1 MSVATE
7 TDAPL
12 PSSTEQEELNA
23 SPDRRGDHG
32 KQAPL
37 TRSLAQHASIVALA
51 FIVSRILGLVREVIL
66 AYRFGTSGEYDA
78 YLAAFRVPDLLFLI
92 IMAGSFGA
100 AFIPIFSGLLSRG
113 ETDRAWSLASV
124 VLTMAA
130 ITMTLT
136 AIIAFVFAGPL
147 VRYVVA
153 PGLQPEYQRIAT
165 STMRILLL
173 SPVFLGLGIAAK
185 GILEAQDLFTLPAL
199 APIAY
204 NLAIIAGAII
214 LAPTYGVYGV
224 AASVAVGA
232 VGHLAV
238 QTPGLIRS
246 GLRFHPSLDLRT
258 AGLSQVGRLLLPR
271 VIGQAAFQINF
282 IAVTWFAS
290 RVGEGRVAA
299 LNYAWQLLMLPHGV
313 VALSISTVI
322 FPTMARQYD
331 RGDIGALRQTVG
343 QAVRPLLFL
352 TFPASVLLFLLRVP
366 IVQTLFQSG
375 AFSGQSTKLVADP
388 LALLAMGLGSYALV
402 EVLTRAFYAMHD
414 TRTPVIAGIII
425 IVANIGLSALFVGR
439 WGHTALAMSLS
450 LTTTYEALILLF
462 VLRNRLGG
470 VRLRELGWLGRLL
483 AATAAMA
490 VVTWAISIPLIDATE
505 PGVAPRLVQL
515 GLFGFGLG
523 VAAGSF
529 LFACAVFNVPELP
542 QAARQIT
549 SRLPAVARLAASMK
563 RSH

>member
-1 MSVATE
+1 MSPT
-7 TDAPL
+7 TDSPAPPPAAIDDGESTPL
-12 PSSTEQEELNA
+12 PPPRTGN
-23 SPDRRGDHG
+23 DGT
-32 KQAPL
+32 
-37 TRSLAQHASIVALA
+37 TRPATSLARHASIVALA
-51 FIVSRILGLVREVIL
+51 FVVSRLLGLIREVIL

-100 AFIPIFSGLLSRG
+100 AFIPIFAGFLSRG

-124 VLTMAA
+124 VLTVAA
-130 ITMTLT
+130 ITMTVMAT
-136 AIIAFVFAGPL
+136 VAFVFAGPL
-147 VRYVVA
+147 VHYLVA

-165 STMRILLL
+165 TTMRILLL

-204 NLAIIAGAII
+204 NLAIIAGAIV
-214 LAPTYGVYGV
+214 LAPAYGVYGV

-232 VGHLAV
+232 VGHVAV
-238 QTPGLIRS
+238 QIPRLIRS
-246 GLRFHPSLDLRT
+246 GLRFRPSLDLRI

-290 RVGEGRVAA
+290 RAGEGRVAA

-322 FPTMARQYD
+322 FPTMARQFE
-331 RGDIGALRQTVG
+331 RGEIGALRQTFG

-352 TFPASVLLFLLRVP
+352 TLPASVLLFLLRVP

-375 AFSGQSTKLVADP
+375 AFSGHSTKLVADP

-402 EVLTRAFYAMHD
+402 EVLTRAFYAMQD
-414 TRTPVIAGIII
+414 TRTPVIAGIVII
-425 IVANIGLSALFVGR
+425 IANIALSAAFVGR

-450 LTTTYEALILLF
+450 LTTTYEALILLV

-470 VRLRELGWLGRLL
+470 VRLQELGWLGRLL
-483 AATAAMA
+483 AATIAMA
-490 VVTWAISIPLIDATE
+490 VVTWSISLPLIDATR

-515 GLFGFGLG
+515 ALFGFGIVISGGAFVL
-523 VAAGSF
+523 
-529 LFACAVFNVPELP
+529 ACAVLRVPELA
-542 QAARQIT
+542 QSAHQIAL
-549 SRLPAVARLAASMK
+549 RAPFLARLAAFAK
-563 RSH
+563 PTD

>member
-1 MSVATE
+1 MSAT
-7 TDAPL
+7 TDSPAPP
-12 PSSTEQEELNA
+12 PSAINGGESTARPHPRIDNDGT
-23 SPDRRGDHG
+23 PRPG
-32 KQAPL
+32 K
-37 TRSLAQHASIVALA
+37 SLARHASIVALA
-51 FIVSRILGLVREVIL
+51 FVVSRLLGLIREVIL

-100 AFIPIFSGLLSRG
+100 AFIPVFAGFLSRG
-113 ETDRAWSLASV
+113 ETDHAWSLASV
-124 VLTMAA
+124 VLTVAA
-130 ITMTLT
+130 ITMTVMAT
-136 AIIAFVFAGPL
+136 VAFVFAGPL
-147 VRYVVA
+147 VHYLVA

-165 STMRILLL
+165 TTMRILLL

-204 NLAIIAGAII
+204 NLAIIAGAIV
-214 LAPTYGVYGV
+214 LAPAYGVYGV

-232 VGHLAV
+232 VGHVAV
-238 QTPGLIRS
+238 QIPGLIRS
-246 GLRFHPSLDLRT
+246 GLRFRPSLDLRI

-290 RVGEGRVAA
+290 RAGEGRVAA

-322 FPTMARQYD
+322 FPTMARQFE
-331 RGDIGALRQTVG
+331 RGEIGALRQTFG

-352 TFPASVLLFLLRVP
+352 TLPASVLLFLLRVP

-402 EVLTRAFYAMHD
+402 EVLTRAFYAMQD
-414 TRTPVIAGIII
+414 TRTPVIAGIVII
-425 IVANIGLSALFVGR
+425 IANIALSAAFVGR

-450 LTTTYEALILLF
+450 LTTTYEALILLV

-470 VRLRELGWLGRLL
+470 VRLQELGWLGRLL
-483 AATAAMA
+483 AATIAMA
-490 VVTWAISIPLIDATE
+490 VVTWSISLPLVDATR

-515 GLFGFGLG
+515 ALFGFGIG
-523 VAAGSF
+523 IAAGAF
-529 LFACAVFNVPELP
+529 VLACAVLGVPELA
-542 QAARQIT
+542 QSARQIA
-549 SRLPAVARLAASMK
+549 RRAPFLARLATLAK
-563 RSH
+563 PTD